1 MLDKSIKSSNIF
13 GKVGDWL
20 GNIFIFDSIGIAA
33 FIVAFLMMVLG
44 FQILKKNYFKIWKTF
59 SLSLFLCWLPILMGA
74 ITKGNGNIKLA
85 FSGMKFKNI

>member
-1 MLDKSIKSSNIF
+1 MLNLQNQTIKLSPNSNGQYFTLYDIEKGTSSNIF

-44 FQILKKNYFKIWKTF
+44 FQILKKNY
-59 SLSLFLCWLPILMGA
+59 
-74 ITKGNGNIKLA
+74 
-85 FSGMKFKNI
+85 